1 MPDVCVDALIVSFN
15 TRRLLRECLVSLRA
29 SKPDD
34 PGIELRIAV
43 LDNGSTDGSADMVAS
58 EFSDVRLIRSS
69 VNLGF
74 AMANNALAATSS
86 ASHLLLLNSDTL
98 VEQDVV
104 TPLLDALES
113 DPAVAIAAPRLV
125 YPDGEVQ
132 ASSERLPT
140 LRFELAREIRGTKLQ
155 PLLRPLFDVDAI
167 LDDHRRRGLLE
178 QRRAHEA
185 EFLWATCWLVR
196 RADFP
201 DGRLFD
207 PSFALYDE
215 DLDVCRRMTATG
227 RRLVYVPDPEIVHL
241 GGRSSATSASKV
253 ARMRSG
259 RARYYRRHHGAR
271 KGLAYRATVAGVDL
285 LKRARG
291 VAHRAR

>member
-1 MPDVCVDALIVSFN
+1 VPAACVDALIVSFN
-15 TRRLLRECLVSLRA
+15 TRRLLRDCLASLRA
-29 SKPDD
+29 NGPDD
-34 PGIELRIAV
+34 PGIELCISV
-43 LDNGSTDGSADMVAS
+43 LDNGSADGSADMVAA
-58 EFSDVRLIRSS
+58 EFPDARLIRSS

-74 AMANNALAATSS
+74 AMANNALAATST

-98 VEQDVV
+98 VRHDVV
-104 TPLLDALES
+104 TPLLRALES

-167 LDDHRRRGLLE
+167 LEEHRRRGLLE
-178 QRRAHEA
+178 ERRAHDA

-201 DGRLFD
+201 RGRLFD
-207 PSFALYDE
+207 ASFALYDE
-215 DLDVCRRMTATG
+215 DLDVCRRVTAGG
-227 RRLVYVPDPEIVHL
+227 RRLVYVPDAEIVHL
-241 GGRSSATSASKV
+241 GGQSSVTSASKR
-253 ARMRSG
+253 ARMRMG
-259 RARYYRRHHGAR
+259 RARYYRRHHGAG
-271 KGLAYRATVAGVDL
+271 KALAYRTTVAGVDL

-291 VAHRAR
+291 GADRER

>member
-1 MPDVCVDALIVSFN
+1 VPDVCVDALIVSFN
-15 TRRLLRECLVSLRA
+15 TCELLRECLASVRA
-29 SKPDD
+29 NAPDD
-34 PGIELRIAV
+34 PGIELRISV
-43 LDNGSTDGSADMVAS
+43 LDNGSSDGSADMVAN
-58 EFSDVRLIRSS
+58 EFPDVRLIRSS

-74 AMANNALAATSS
+74 AMANNALAATSC

-98 VEQDVV
+98 MSHDVV

-167 LDDHRRRGLLE
+167 LEDHRRRGLLE
-178 QRRAHEA
+178 QRRPHDA

-196 RADFP
+196 RPDFP
-201 DGRLFD
+201 GGSLFD
-207 PSFALYDE
+207 ASFALYDE
-215 DLDVCRRMTATG
+215 DLDACRRITAGG
-227 RRLVYVPDPEIVHL
+227 RRLLYVPEAEIVHL
-241 GGRSSATSASKV
+241 GGRSSATSASKL

-271 KGLAYRATVAGVDL
+271 KALAYRATVAGVDL
-285 LKRARG
+285 MKRVRSG
-291 VAHRAR
+291 AHRDR